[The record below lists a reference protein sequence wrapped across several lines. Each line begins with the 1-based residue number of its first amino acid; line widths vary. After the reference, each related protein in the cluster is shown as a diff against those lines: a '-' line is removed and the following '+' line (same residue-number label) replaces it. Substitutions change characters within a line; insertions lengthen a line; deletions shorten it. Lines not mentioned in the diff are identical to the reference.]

1 MSNEIHESD
10 EQPILNRWDSAW
22 DEYQKKEYEQDSI
35 TNKNINIREKTAMSS
50 VHSVIPTSTNTI
62 DVYVREFIPTT
73 PRDPTFSILRH
84 LFVRSFDEFY
94 NKIENQLN
102 LKSQK
107 NLLQWL
113 DETFDEEQEC
123 ILSRKY
129 RCFILYTYD
138 KNDLKETISGFLT
151 LKEEEEQ
158 GSIYIA
164 QVAVHLGMKRR
175 GYGAQL
181 LKHLRDIY
189 PANTKYWG
197 LCRRANRPAL
207 QFYLKLG
214 AQFME
219 NDDIATKYGYNPEL
233 YTGFE
238 FVDTVPVIVSTVPSV
253 PKRSARIEKSEQLQQ
268 AAATIVTTDQQNPS
282 SSTND
287 EQISQ
292 QQQQQLKLPKKPVQC
307 CTVAWKIN

>member
-1 MSNEIHESD
+1 M
-10 EQPILNRWDSAW
+10 
-22 DEYQKKEYEQDSI
+22 
-35 TNKNINIREKTAMSS
+35 
-50 VHSVIPTSTNTI
+50 PTSINTI

-73 PRDPTFSILRH
+73 PRDPTFSILRN

-102 LKSQK
+102 IKSQK

-113 DETFDEEQEC
+113 DETFDEEQEL

-138 KNDLKETISGFLT
+138 KNDLKEIISGFLT
-151 LKEEEEQ
+151 LKEEEQ
-158 GSIYIA
+158 GSVYIA
-164 QVAVHLGMKRR
+164 QVAVHLDMKRR

-181 LKHLRDIY
+181 LKHLHDIY

-238 FVDTVPVIVSTVPSV
+238 FVDTVPVIASTVPSV
-253 PKRSARIEKSEQLQQ
+253 LKRSPRIEKSEQLQQ
-268 AAATIVTTDQQNPS
+268 AAATVVTPDQQNPS

-287 EQISQ
+287 EQIL
-292 QQQQQLKLPKKPVQC
+292 QQQQLKLSKKPVQC
-307 CTVAWKIN
+307 CTVA